1 MNEQFLEPA
10 LKMSARYIK
19 SLTAFP
25 DADDRISLY
34 LQSLLSSF
42 RPAKDSFSAQ
52 SDDAKSSTEP
62 AYLTTIHYFTVKEI
76 AKMDKTFKKVFIAN
90 GLAAHIMRIK
100 RYKTTISYCIRYR
113 RCGYSICV
121 SASTIEKVK
130 AKFLEATRPENIE
143 NYKKKHIKSPNNTV
157 RSVATEW
164 LKTKEKNIDPRTLR
178 DYQMNCNL
186 RIFPKIGDLRISRVR
201 TSDITEIIDAEKG
214 RVTETLFTIF
224 KGIMLYAMANGDITY
239 NPMLAVKFKKA
250 ARTNRRALSPQEEQT
265 FFERIDLP
273 EFEHYK
279 PFFLLQYY
287 FGLRPWELTDFHF
300 ENDFIVALNAKHEHN
315 GEKVYKKIPVP
326 SQLKARLD
334 LSQSIEYNHKTDVLN
349 RVFKRLMNDNTVT
362 QYFLRHTFSTICQQ
376 YVRPDIVKIWM
387 GDSPESLVGRVYTH
401 FPDDFMR
408 KQMDLVKFFA

>member
-1 MNEQFLEPA
+1 MNEQLLEPA
-10 LKMSARYIK
+10 LKMSAKYIK

-52 SDDAKSSTEP
+52 SDDTKPSTEP

-157 RSVATEW
+157 RSVA
-164 LKTKEKNIDPRTLR
+164 I
-178 DYQMNCNL
+178 
-186 RIFPKIGDLRISRVR
+186 
-201 TSDITEIIDAEKG
+201 
-214 RVTETLFTIF
+214 
-224 KGIMLYAMANGDITY
+224 
-239 NPMLAVKFKKA
+239 
-250 ARTNRRALSPQEEQT
+250 RTNLSKCVLIQ
-265 FFERIDLP
+265 
-273 EFEHYK
+273 
-279 PFFLLQYY
+279 
-287 FGLRPWELTDFHF
+287 
-300 ENDFIVALNAKHEHN
+300 
-315 GEKVYKKIPVP
+315 
-326 SQLKARLD
+326 AR
-334 LSQSIEYNHKTDVLN
+334 QPMQN
-349 RVFKRLMNDNTVT
+349 
-362 QYFLRHTFSTICQQ
+362 
-376 YVRPDIVKIWM
+376 
-387 GDSPESLVGRVYTH
+387 
-401 FPDDFMR
+401 
-408 KQMDLVKFFA
+408 